1 MADQTAGME
10 LPIGVTE
17 SRVLQQIARIESQ
30 LRKTQ
35 SEATN
40 NFIRSNKKVADSF
53 KPIATEAA
61 GMSTATR
68 GALQNVGY
76 QVQDVIVQIQ
86 GGQGAVRALS
96 QQLPQLL
103 SGFGLVGVALGTIAP
118 LVVGVGAALLS
129 TGNDAEAVEKQMK
142 ALADAISALEAA
154 QKKASTSSVDL
165 AAQFGP
171 MAQQAR
177 ELYAVQKQLAQLN
190 LTRELN
196 KTASM
201 IGGSEFG
208 GFDNKTAAEWE
219 DFGRTLEEI
228 RGRAEAL
235 AKMSLTGNI
244 TEEMQ
249 ALSQADDEFLARN
262 QNTIKQLAQMQTM
275 FGVNAEQAGNLAA
288 AFQRLNEAQ
297 GADNISAA
305 AADLREQLA
314 AALKNMDGTNEAAVK
329 LVEQLLNAEDAALR
343 AKSVDIQG
351 TISAGADQ
359 AKRLADEL
367 SRALTNAANLAAQ
380 GLNELRVAEINN
392 QYRTDSVGRAGAL
405 AALRAETEIQIP
417 QGADDKTVARIEAQ
431 KAAYIETAR
440 AAAKLNQET
449 QAANEADRKAAAEA
463 AKLAREREAASKRA
477 AKAEESAQERYQKS
491 IITLQGNTSAVAEQI
506 KAYQSLNLAGGS
518 IEAQLTA
525 ITEKQKL
532 LTAAQKA
539 GIELTPEQLA
549 QADRMAQSYA
559 DQVEE
564 LNRLR
569 DVASTGRDAMNTLFG
584 SILDGADAAKSAI
597 ANLLMQIAKVQFSKG
612 LMSLLGMTSGG
623 SWLVNAIGSSLTM
636 NANGG
641 VYGGPGIS
649 AYSGQVVNKPTLFP
663 FAKGTG
669 LMGEAGPEAIL
680 PLVRAA
686 NGKLGVQSQGGGG
699 ASEPTSININ
709 VTGARGNSEIEQMVA
724 SGVSQGLSA
733 YDKRLPGRV
742 QQINTN
748 PRRR

>member
-1 MADQTAGME
+1 MADQTAALE

-17 SRVLQQIARIESQ
+17 SKVLQQIARIESQ

-35 SEATN
+35 NEATN

-154 QKKASTSSVDL
+154 QKKASTSSADL
-165 AAQFGP
+165 SAQFGP

-190 LTRELN
+190 LTKELN

-201 IGGSEFG
+201 IGENFSGSVKGTAEQLTALG
-208 GFDNKTAAEWE
+208 EVAQKYFDQMDAMKAAGDTYGMGAVIEQFKAAQE
-219 DFGRTLEEI
+219 SIGLGISSLE
-228 RGRAEAL
+228 RL
-235 AKMSLTGNI
+235 K
-244 TEEMQ
+244 
-249 ALSQADDEFLARN
+249 
-262 QNTIKQLAQMQTM
+262 KM
-275 FGVNAEQAGNLAA
+275 FGLNYEEAGKLAA
-288 AFQRLNEAQ
+288 AFASLRDAK
-297 GADNISAA
+297 GADDISNAA
-305 AADLREQLA
+305 AGLREQLA
-314 AALKNMDGTNEAAVK
+314 GALKNMDGTNEAAVK

-343 AKSVDIQG
+343 AKAVDIAG

-392 QYRTDSVGRAGAL
+392 QYRTDTVGRAGAL
-405 AALRAETEIQIP
+405 ASLRAETEIQIP
-417 QGADDKTVARIEAQ
+417 EGADDKTVARIEAQ
-431 KAAYIETAR
+431 KAAYIGAAR
-440 AAAKLNQET
+440 EAARLNQET

-463 AKLAREREAASKRA
+463 AKSSKARQSASDKA

-491 IITLQGNTSAVAEQI
+491 IITLQGNTSSVAEQI

-549 QADRMAQSYA
+549 QADSMAQSYA
-559 DQVEE
+559 NQVEE
-564 LNRLR
+564 LDRLKS
-569 DVASTGRDAMNTLFG
+569 VAANGKAATNDLFG
-584 SILDGADAAKSAI
+584 AMIDGADATKAAV
-597 ANLLMQIAKVQFSKG
+597 ANLIKEIAKVQFSKSMMG
-612 LMSLLGMTSGG
+612 LLGMTSWGSGLISTIGSGLTFDGG
-623 SWLVNAIGSSLTM
+623 GYTGAGGKYQPAGTVHKGEYVFSKEATSRIGVDTLEAMHHAAKRGYADGGLVGAANVKLSTQTQGSAASPRITINNNAPGVDVAAKSISREEVVILVNQRISDNNRAVSDRQYLT
-636 NANGG
+636 GG
-641 VYGGPGIS
+641 
-649 AYSGQVVNKPTLFP
+649 
-663 FAKGTG
+663 
-669 LMGEAGPEAIL
+669 
-680 PLVRAA
+680 R
-686 NGKLGVQSQGGGG
+686 
-699 ASEPTSININ
+699 
-709 VTGARGNSEIEQMVA
+709 
-724 SGVSQGLSA
+724 
-733 YDKRLPGRV
+733 
-742 QQINTN
+742 
-748 PRRR
+748 